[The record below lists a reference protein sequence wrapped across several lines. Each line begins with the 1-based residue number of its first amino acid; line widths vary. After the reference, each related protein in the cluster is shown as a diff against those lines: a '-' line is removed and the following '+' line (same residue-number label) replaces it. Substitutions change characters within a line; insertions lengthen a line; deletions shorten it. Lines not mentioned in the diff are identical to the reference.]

1 MRLSQTNQTSRL
13 PRFRLLQIL
22 ENNLFAPAISPL
34 PRPAQE
40 EFHATQEYVDIVKPN
55 VGADD
60 QVTALPGA

>member
-1 MRLSQTNQTSRL
+1 
-13 PRFRLLQIL
+13 LLQIL